1 MSRRKRTSA
10 SEDLSVIDGV
20 ENDAKA
26 TTVITPE
33 PKTTPTPTPTVP
45 SPKKRD
51 PNAVALRVYVTA
63 GNKRYDKTAGFQ
75 NYAKRMGL
83 GPMTIPEWREAEK
96 KFQNL
101 PVK

>member
-1 MSRRKRTSA
+1 MSKRKRTSA
-10 SEDLSVIDGV
+10 SEDLPVV
-20 ENDAKA
+20 EETRDD
-26 TTVITPE
+26 V
-33 PKTTPTPTPTVP
+33 KTTIASQLKA
-45 SPKKRD
+45 SPISTTSSKKRD
-51 PNAVALRVYVTA
+51 PNAVALRVYVTS
-63 GNKRYDKTAGFQ
+63 GGKRFDKTAGFQ